1 MPRFPIVSIAAFV
14 AFVGWAMPV
23 ATHGAAADGF
33 DDKKALEISQ
43 AAIGRTLAD
52 HAFLDRNN
60 GVIRLAD
67 FKGKPLVVNL
77 IYTSCSHTCP
87 LIASALVKAVK
98 TAEAGLG
105 RGAFSVVTVGFD
117 TKADTP
123 ARMRAFARTQGI
135 DLPNWHFLSA
145 DAATIDRLAD
155 ETGFIFFASMKG
167 FDHLAQISIL
177 DGMGRVY
184 RQVYGADFEP
194 QLVVEPLK
202 ELIYG
207 RAAGA
212 TGWEGIVNRVKLF
225 CTIYDPAS
233 GRYRFDYRVVIM
245 VVVGGLTLSGIGIF
259 AVSAWVRAR
268 RRENNARA

>member
-1 MPRFPIVSIAAFV
+1 MPRFPVGLAAILVLAAWVSPVTAHAAE
-14 AFVGWAMPV
+14 G
-23 ATHGAAADGF
+23 GF
-33 DDKKALEISQ
+33 DDRKALEISQ
-43 AAIGRTLAD
+43 AAIGRTLTD
-52 HAFLDRNN
+52 HAFRDQYGNESRFS
-60 GVIRLAD
+60 D
-67 FKGKPLVVNL
+67 FRGKPVVVNL

-87 LIASALVKAVK
+87 LIANALVRAVK

-105 RGAFSVVTVGFD
+105 RGAFNVVTVGFD

-135 DLPNWHFLSA
+135 DLPNWHFVSA
-145 DAATIDRLAD
+145 DAATVDRLSD
-155 ETGFIFFASMKG
+155 ETGFIFFSSMKG
-167 FDHLAQISIL
+167 FDHLAQVSIV
-177 DGMGRVY
+177 DGAGRVY

-194 QLVVEPLK
+194 QLIVEPLK

-207 RAAGA
+207 RAVGA

-245 VVVGGLTLSGIGIF
+245 AVVGGLTLSGIGIF
-259 AVSAWVRAR
+259 AISAWVRAR
-268 RRENNARA
+268 RRENRARA

>member
-1 MPRFPIVSIAAFV
+1 MS
-14 AFVGWAMPV
+14 
-23 ATHGAAADGF
+23 AAAHDPAADKL
-33 DDKKALEISQ
+33 DDRKALEISQ
-43 AAIGRTLAD
+43 ATIGRIVAD
-52 HAFLDRNN
+52 HAFRDQN
-60 GVIRLAD
+60 GKTMGLAD
-67 FKGKPLVVNL
+67 FKGKPIVVNL

-87 LIASALVKAVK
+87 LIAAALVKAVK

-105 RGAFSVVTVGFD
+105 RGAFNVITVGFD
-117 TKADTP
+117 TKSDTP

-145 DAATIDRLAD
+145 DAETVDRLAD
-155 ETGFIFFASMKG
+155 DTGFIFFASAKG
-167 FDHLAQISIL
+167 FDHLAQVSIL
-177 DGMGRVY
+177 DGTGRVY

-194 QLVVEPLK
+194 QLIVEPLK

-207 RAAGA
+207 RAMGA

-245 VVVGGLTLSGIGIF
+245 AVVGGLTLSGIGIF
-259 AVSAWVRAR
+259 AIGAWVRAR
-268 RRENNARA
+268 RRENDARA